1 MALIIGFLVF
11 MAAMILCLILGYPI
25 ILALVVGLVAFIA
38 AGTSKG
44 FSYREVSCMALKGV
58 RDSLIVLEI
67 MFMIGFI
74 TAIWRASGTI
84 TFFVYYG
91 VKFVT
96 PPLFVL
102 LAFVMACLLS
112 YILGTSFSV
121 SGTLG
126 VIFMA
131 LARSGG
137 VDPLVV
143 AGAIMSGIY
152 FGDRCSPASSSAIL
166 VANVTKTDLMDNV
179 KSMHKTG
186 ILPVGICIVLYAV
199 LSVKNPLHQV
209 DASIMDSLLSEF
221 SISFLTLIPA
231 VFILVLPMFKL
242 DIRWAFLGSILSGFV
257 LMITLQGMDVIEALK
272 CCILGYV
279 PQDDNIKNI
288 IGGGGAVSMLE
299 VCGII
304 MLSCSYSGIF
314 KGTDILS
321 ELQGKINNMMS
332 RTGRFLMMMILGAAT
347 SIVFCS
353 QTIAIMLCSDLMT
366 KPYEKTGGS
375 KEEMAID
382 IENSTVMLSVLVPWN
397 IACTVPLE
405 MMGVGF
411 GTLMY
416 SYLVFILPVIYIFT
430 KKIWFRNS
438 VDMIEI

>member
-1 MALIIGFLVF
+1 MALIIAFLVF
-11 MAAMILCLILGYPI
+11 VVSMISCLVLGQSILI
-25 ILALVVGLVAFIA
+25 ALMIGLFAFVAVGC
-38 AGTSKG
+38 TKG
-44 FSYREVSCMALKGV
+44 FSPGKVFTMAWHGV
-58 RDSLIVLEI
+58 RDSLVVLEI

-102 LAFVMACLLS
+102 LAFLMSCLLS

-126 VIFMA
+126 VILMA

-137 VDPLVV
+137 VDPLIT
-143 AGAIMSGIY
+143 AGAVMSGIY

-179 KSMHKTG
+179 KYMHKTG
-186 ILPVGICIVLYAV
+186 LIAV
-199 LSVKNPLHQV
+199 LISTGIYAFLSFQNPLQQV
-209 DASIMDSLLSEF
+209 DAAIMDSMLEEF
-221 SISFLTLIPA
+221 SLSLLTLLPA
-231 VFILVLPMFKL
+231 VFILVLPMLKL
-242 DIRWAFLGSILSGFV
+242 DIRWAFLGSIVSGFV
-257 LMITLQGMDVIEALK
+257 LMVTLQGMDFLDALK
-272 CCILGYV
+272 CCILGFV
-279 PQDDNIKNI
+279 PEQADLEPI

-314 KGTDILS
+314 KGTDMLVDV
-321 ELQGKINNMMS
+321 QGKINQMMS
-332 RTGRFLMMMILGAAT
+332 HTGRFIMMLILGFMT
-347 SIVFCS
+347 SVVFCS

-366 KPYEKTGGS
+366 KPYLQTGGNRR
-375 KEEMAID
+375 ELAID
-382 IENSTVMLSVLVPWN
+382 IENATVLLSVIIPWN

-405 MMGVGF
+405 MMGVGVK
-411 GTLMY
+411 TLVY

-430 KKIWFRNS
+430 KRIWFKDS
-438 VDMIEI
+438 VDKIER

>member
-1 MALIIGFLVF
+1 
-11 MAAMILCLILGYPI
+11 
-25 ILALVVGLVAFIA
+25 
-38 AGTSKG
+38 
-44 FSYREVSCMALKGV
+44 
-58 RDSLIVLEI
+58 
-67 MFMIGFI
+67 
-74 TAIWRASGTI
+74 
-84 TFFVYYG
+84 
-91 VKFVT
+91 
-96 PPLFVL
+96 
-102 LAFVMACLLS
+102 
-112 YILGTSFSV
+112 
-121 SGTLG
+121 
-126 VIFMA
+126 MA

>member
-1 MALIIGFLVF
+1 

>member
-405 MMGVGF
+405 MMGVGI

>member
-1 MALIIGFLVF
+1 

-405 MMGVGF
+405 MMGVGI

>member
-25 ILALVVGLVAFIA
+25 ILAFVVGLVAFIA

-131 LARSGG
+131 IARSGG

>member
-1 MALIIGFLVF
+1 MALIIAFLVF
-11 MAAMILCLILGYPI
+11 VVSMISCLVLGQSILI
-25 ILALVVGLVAFIA
+25 ALMIGLFAFVAVGC
-38 AGTSKG
+38 TKG
-44 FSYREVSCMALKGV
+44 FSPGKVFTMAWHGV
-58 RDSLIVLEI
+58 RDSLVVLEI

-102 LAFVMACLLS
+102 LAFLMSCLLS

-126 VIFMA
+126 VILMA

-137 VDPLVV
+137 VDPLIT
-143 AGAIMSGIY
+143 AGAVMSGIY

-179 KSMHKTG
+179 KYMHKTG
-186 ILPVGICIVLYAV
+186 LIAV
-199 LSVKNPLHQV
+199 LISTGIYAFLSFQNPLQQV
-209 DASIMDSLLSEF
+209 DAAIMDSMLEEF
-221 SISFLTLIPA
+221 SLSLLTLLPA
-231 VFILVLPMFKL
+231 VFILVLPMLKL
-242 DIRWAFLGSILSGFV
+242 DIRWAFLGSIVSGFV
-257 LMITLQGMDVIEALK
+257 LMVTLQGMDFLDALK
-272 CCILGYV
+272 CCILGFV
-279 PQDDNIKNI
+279 PEQADLEPI
-288 IGGGGAVSMLE
+288 IGGGAVSMLE

-314 KGTDILS
+314 KGTDMLADV
-321 ELQGKINNMMS
+321 QGKINQMMS
-332 RTGRFLMMMILGAAT
+332 HTGRFIMMLILGFMT
-347 SIVFCS
+347 SVVFCS

-366 KPYEKTGGS
+366 KPYLQTGGNRR
-375 KEEMAID
+375 ELAID
-382 IENSTVMLSVLVPWN
+382 IENATVLLSVIIPWN

-405 MMGVGF
+405 MMGVGVK
-411 GTLMY
+411 TLMY

-430 KKIWFRNS
+430 KRIWFKDS
-438 VDMIEI
+438 VDKIEK

>member
-1 MALIIGFLVF
+1 MALIIAFLVF
-11 MAAMILCLILGYPI
+11 VVSMISCLVLGQSILI
-25 ILALVVGLVAFIA
+25 ALMIGLFAFVAVGC
-38 AGTSKG
+38 TKG
-44 FSYREVSCMALKGV
+44 FSPGKVFTMAWHGV
-58 RDSLIVLEI
+58 RDSLVVLEI

-102 LAFVMACLLS
+102 LAFLMSCLLS

-126 VIFMA
+126 VILMA

-137 VDPLVV
+137 VDPLIT
-143 AGAIMSGIY
+143 AGAVMSGIY

-179 KSMHKTG
+179 KYMHKTG
-186 ILPVGICIVLYAV
+186 LIAV
-199 LSVKNPLHQV
+199 LISTGIYAFLSFQNPLQQV
-209 DASIMDSLLSEF
+209 DAAIMDSMLEEF
-221 SISFLTLIPA
+221 SLSLLTLLPA
-231 VFILVLPMFKL
+231 VFILVLPMLKL
-242 DIRWAFLGSILSGFV
+242 DIRWAFLGSIVSGFV
-257 LMITLQGMDVIEALK
+257 LMVTLQGMDFLDALK
-272 CCILGYV
+272 CCILGFV
-279 PQDDNIKNI
+279 PEQADLEPI

-314 KGTDILS
+314 KGTDMLADV
-321 ELQGKINNMMS
+321 QGKINQMMS
-332 RTGRFLMMMILGAAT
+332 HTGRFIMMLILT
-347 SIVFCS
+347 SVVFCS

-366 KPYEKTGGS
+366 KPYLQTGGNRR
-375 KEEMAID
+375 ELAID
-382 IENSTVMLSVLVPWN
+382 IENATVLLSVIIPWN

-405 MMGVGF
+405 MMGVGVK
-411 GTLMY
+411 TLMY

-430 KKIWFRNS
+430 KRIWFKDS
-438 VDMIEI
+438 VDKIEK

>member
-1 MALIIGFLVF
+1 MALILAFLVF
-11 MAAMILCLILGYPI
+11 IVSMISCLVLGRSILI
-25 ILALVVGLVAFIA
+25 ALVIGLFAFVA
-38 AGTSKG
+38 AGCAKG
-44 FSYREVSCMALKGV
+44 FSAGKVFNMAWHGV
-58 RDSLIVLEI
+58 RDSLVVLEI

-102 LAFVMACLLS
+102 LAFLMSCLLS

-126 VIFMA
+126 VILMA

-137 VDPLVV
+137 VDPLVT
-143 AGAIMSGIY
+143 AGAVMSGIY

-179 KSMHKTG
+179 KYMHKTG
-186 ILPVGICIVLYAV
+186 LIAMIISTGLYAF
-199 LSVKNPLHQV
+199 LSFHNPLQQV
-209 DASIMDSLLSEF
+209 DAAIMDSMLKEF
-221 SISFLTLIPA
+221 SLSFLTLLPA
-231 VFILVLPMFKL
+231 VFILVLPMLKL

-257 LMITLQGMDVIEALK
+257 LMITLQHMDILGALK
-272 CCILGYV
+272 CCILGFV
-279 PQDDNIKNI
+279 PQDRDLADI

-299 VCGII
+299 TCGII

-314 KGTDILS
+314 KGTDMLADV
-321 ELQGKINNMMS
+321 QGRINQTMS
-332 RTGRFLMMMILGAAT
+332 RTGRFIMMLLLGFMT
-347 SIVFCS
+347 SVVFCS

-366 KPYEKTGGS
+366 RPYLQTGGS
-375 KEEMAID
+375 RTELAID
-382 IENSTVMLSVLVPWN
+382 IENATVLLSVIIPWN
-397 IACTVPLE
+397 IACSVPLE
-405 MMGVGF
+405 MLGVGVK
-411 GTLMY
+411 TLMY

-430 KKIWFRNS
+430 KRIWFKDS
-438 VDMIEI
+438 VDKIER

>member
-1 MALIIGFLVF
+1 MALIIAFLVF
-11 MAAMILCLILGYPI
+11 VVSMISCLVLGQSILI
-25 ILALVVGLVAFIA
+25 ALVIGLFAFVAVGC
-38 AGTSKG
+38 TKG
-44 FSYREVSCMALKGV
+44 FSPGKVFTMAWHGV
-58 RDSLIVLEI
+58 RDSLVVLEI

-102 LAFVMACLLS
+102 LAFLMSCLLS

-126 VIFMA
+126 VILMA

-137 VDPLVV
+137 VDPLIT
-143 AGAIMSGIY
+143 AGAVMSGIY

-179 KSMHKTG
+179 KYMHKTG
-186 ILPVGICIVLYAV
+186 LIAV
-199 LSVKNPLHQV
+199 LISTGIYAFLSFQNPLQQV
-209 DASIMDSLLSEF
+209 DAAIMDSMLEEF
-221 SISFLTLIPA
+221 SLSLLTLLPA
-231 VFILVLPMFKL
+231 VFILVLPMLKL
-242 DIRWAFLGSILSGFV
+242 DIRWAFLGSIVSGFV
-257 LMITLQGMDVIEALK
+257 LMVTLQGMDFLDALK
-272 CCILGYV
+272 CCILGFV
-279 PQDDNIKNI
+279 PEQADLEPI
-288 IGGGGAVSMLE
+288 IGGGAVSMLE

-314 KGTDILS
+314 KGTDMLADV
-321 ELQGKINNMMS
+321 QGKINQMMS
-332 RTGRFLMMMILGAAT
+332 HTGRFIMMLILGFMT
-347 SIVFCS
+347 SVVFCS

-366 KPYEKTGGS
+366 KPYLQTGGNRR
-375 KEEMAID
+375 ELAID
-382 IENSTVMLSVLVPWN
+382 IENATVLLSVIIPWN

-405 MMGVGF
+405 MMGVGVK
-411 GTLMY
+411 TLMY

-430 KKIWFRNS
+430 KRIWFKDS
-438 VDMIEI
+438 VDKIEK

>member
-1 MALIIGFLVF
+1 MALAIGFLVF
-11 MAAMILCLILGYPI
+11 MAAMITCLILGLPI
-25 ILALVVGLVAFIA
+25 ILSLVVGLIAFIA

-44 FSYREVSCMALKGV
+44 FSYKEVCYMALGGV
-58 RDSLIVLEI
+58 RDSLIVLEV

-91 VKFVT
+91 IEFVT

-102 LAFVMACLLS
+102 LAFLMSCLLS

-143 AGAIMSGIY
+143 AGAVMSGIY

-166 VANVTKTDLMDNV
+166 VANVTKTELMDNV
-179 KSMHKTG
+179 KCMHKTG
-186 ILPVGICIVLYAV
+186 IFPLAICIVLYAV
-199 LSVKNPLHQV
+199 LSVNNPLNQV
-209 DASIMDSLLSEF
+209 DAGIIDSLLSEF

-242 DIRWAFLGSILSGFV
+242 DIRWAFMGSIVSGFV
-257 LMITLQGMDVIEALK
+257 LMITLQGMDIVEALK
-272 CCILGYV
+272 CCITGYV
-279 PQDDNIKNI
+279 PREENLRYI

-314 KGTDILS
+314 KGTDILA
-321 ELQGKINNMMS
+321 ELQSRINTMMS
-332 RTGRFLMMMILGAAT
+332 RTGRFFMMLVLGAAT

-353 QTIAIMLCSDLMT
+353 QTIAIMLCSDLMSR
-366 KPYEKTGGS
+366 PYEQTGGS
-375 KEEMAID
+375 KKEMAID

-397 IACTVPLE
+397 IACSVPLE
-405 MMGVGF
+405 MMGVGL
-411 GTLMY
+411 GTLKY

-430 KKIWFRNS
+430 KRIWFKNS
-438 VDMIEI
+438 VDRIEI

>member
-1 MALIIGFLVF
+1 MALILAFLVF
-11 MAAMILCLILGYPI
+11 IVSMISCLVLGRSILI
-25 ILALVVGLVAFIA
+25 ALVIGLFAFVA
-38 AGTSKG
+38 AGCAKG
-44 FSYREVSCMALKGV
+44 FSAGKVFNMAWHGV
-58 RDSLIVLEI
+58 RDSLVVLEI

-102 LAFVMACLLS
+102 LAFLMSCLLS

-126 VIFMA
+126 VILMA

-137 VDPLVV
+137 VDPLVT
-143 AGAIMSGIY
+143 AGAVMSGIY

-179 KSMHKTG
+179 KYMHKTG
-186 ILPVGICIVLYAV
+186 LIAMIISTGLYAF
-199 LSVKNPLHQV
+199 LSFHNPLQQV
-209 DASIMDSLLSEF
+209 DAAIMDSMLKEF
-221 SISFLTLIPA
+221 SLSFLTLLPA
-231 VFILVLPMFKL
+231 VFILVLPMLKL

-257 LMITLQGMDVIEALK
+257 LMITLQHMDILGALK
-272 CCILGYV
+272 CCILGFV
-279 PQDDNIKNI
+279 PQDRDLADI

-299 VCGII
+299 TCGII

-314 KGTDILS
+314 KGTDMLADV
-321 ELQGKINNMMS
+321 QGRINQTMS
-332 RTGRFLMMMILGAAT
+332 RTGRFIMMLLLGFMT
-347 SIVFCS
+347 SVVFCS

-366 KPYEKTGGS
+366 RPYLQTGGS
-375 KEEMAID
+375 RTELAID
-382 IENSTVMLSVLVPWN
+382 IENATVLLSVIIPWN
-397 IACTVPLE
+397 IACSVPLE
-405 MMGVGF
+405 MMGVGVK
-411 GTLMY
+411 TLMY

-430 KKIWFRNS
+430 KRIWFKDS
-438 VDMIEI
+438 VDKIER